1 MDTREYNNC
10 VQQWSDPLYRFAL
23 RCLSDSEEARDAVQT
38 AFAALWEARAS
49 VAAGNAKAWL
59 FQVAYRQSVNHFR
72 HRSRLAGAEVLEEE
86 TAAPSSRQLRQTL
99 DEALDKLD
107 DQSRALVLLKDWEG
121 YSYEEIGRITGL
133 NESQVKVYLHRARR
147 QLKTYLVSVENV
159 LS

>member
-1 MDTREYNNC
+1 MDIREYNNC

-23 RCLSDSEEARDAVQT
+23 RCLSDGEEARDAVQT
-38 AFAALWEARAS
+38 AFAALWEAREA
-49 VAAGNAKAWL
+49 VPAEKAKAWL

-72 HRSRLAGAEVLEEE
+72 RRARLAGVEVLEEE
-86 TAAPSSRQLRQTL
+86 MAPSGSRQLRRTL

-107 DQSRALVLLKDWEG
+107 EQSRALVLLKDWEG

-147 QLKTYLVSVENV
+147 QLKADLISVENV